1 MRTLNRG
8 RYYMSHITS
17 KGQTTI
23 PRAVRAMLG
32 LKEGSEIA
40 FKPASGGGFILMRV
54 TTTIREDNPYT
65 PQEWKKIEKLAS
77 AKGKTFHSADAAI
90 KHLRKAS

>member
-1 MRTLNRG
+1 MKTLDKG

-23 PRAVRAMLG
+23 PRVVRAMLG

-40 FKPASGGGFILMRV
+40 FKPASGGFMMVRV
-54 TTTIREDNPYT
+54 ATTVKEDNPYT
-65 PQEWKKIEKLAS
+65 PQEWKKIEKLVS
-77 AKGKTFHSADAAI
+77 AKGKTFHNADAAI
-90 KHLRKAS
+90 KHLHKVS

>member
-1 MRTLNRG
+1 MKTLTKG

-40 FKPASGGGFILMRV
+40 FKPASGGFMLMRV
-54 TTTIREDNPYT
+54 TTTIKEDNPYT
-65 PQEWKKIEKLAS
+65 PQEWKKIEKLAL
-77 AKGKTFHSADAAI
+77 AKGRTFHDADAVI
-90 KHLRKAS
+90 KHLHKA

>member
-1 MRTLNRG
+1 MKTLNKG
-8 RYYMSHITS
+8 SYYMSHITS

-23 PRAVRAMLG
+23 PRAVRAILG

-40 FKPASGGGFILMRV
+40 FKPASGGFMLMRV
-54 TTTIREDNPYT
+54 TTTIKEDNPYT

-77 AKGKTFHSADAAI
+77 AKGRTFHDADTVI
-90 KHLRKAS
+90 KHLHKA